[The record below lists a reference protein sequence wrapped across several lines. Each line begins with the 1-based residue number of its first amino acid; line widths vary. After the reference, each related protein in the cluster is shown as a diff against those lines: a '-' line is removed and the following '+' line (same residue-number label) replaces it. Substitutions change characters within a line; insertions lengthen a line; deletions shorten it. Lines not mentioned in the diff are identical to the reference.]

1 MRPEALAALL
11 LVAGAAA
18 ADADVEIGGHTKGR
32 LVGWSFGEESLLR
45 DAAGSQALDAAGE
58 LRLNLAVDSGRWS
71 FHGDYQLLAL
81 SSESGLD
88 VPPVDASRL
97 FDFTHTLHE
106 GGDTA
111 AVHRLDRFWFG
122 YTGDRAVVRF
132 GRQALS
138 WGNGL
143 FFSPL
148 DLVNPFDPTTIDTE
162 YKTGDDMLYAQYL
175 RDNGDDVQAAIVLRR
190 DGATGDVERDAS
202 TMALK
207 YHGFAGETE
216 YDLLVAEDRGD
227 TVVGAGAARSVGGAV
242 LRGDLVAT
250 DRSDGTVVEAL
261 VNVSYSWVWRGHN
274 VSATAEYYYD
284 GDGGHYAA
292 GSLLVEMSP
301 LWTLTPTLVSR
312 VEDPSA
318 LFQLVTQHSL
328 ADDLVF
334 LGSLNVPLGPP
345 GTEFGGPAT
354 GIPGRYLS
362 FDASVFAQL
371 AWYF

>member
-11 LVAGAAA
+11 LVAGAAG
-18 ADADVEIGGHTKGR
+18 ADGAVDFGGHTKAR

-45 DAAGSQALDAAGE
+45 EEAGRRALDAAGE
-58 LRLNLAVDSGRWS
+58 LRLDLALKRGAWS
-71 FHGDYQLLAL
+71 FQGDYQLLAL
-81 SSESGLD
+81 YSEFRLD
-88 VPPVDASRL
+88 SLPDDASRL
-97 FDFTHTLHE
+97 FDFTATLHD
-106 GGDTA
+106 GGDAA

-132 GRQALS
+132 GRQALT

-175 RDNGDDVQAAIVLRR
+175 RHNGDDLQAAVVFRR
-190 DGATGDVERDAS
+190 DGATGDVARDAS
-202 TMALK
+202 TVALK

-216 YDLLVAEDRGD
+216 YDLLIADDQGGTVFGVGMARGL
-227 TVVGAGAARSVGGAV
+227 GGAV
-242 LRGDLVAT
+242 LRGDVAAT

-261 VNVSYSWVWRGHN
+261 VNLSYSWVWREHN
-274 VSATAEYYYD
+274 VSAAAEYYYD

-312 VEDPSA
+312 ADDPSA
-318 LFQLVTQHSL
+318 LFQLVTQVSL

-334 LGSLNVPLGPP
+334 LGSLNLPLGPP
-345 GTEFGGPAT
+345 GTEFGGPVSEV
-354 GIPGRYLS
+354 PDRYLS
-362 FDASVFAQL
+362 SDASLFAQL